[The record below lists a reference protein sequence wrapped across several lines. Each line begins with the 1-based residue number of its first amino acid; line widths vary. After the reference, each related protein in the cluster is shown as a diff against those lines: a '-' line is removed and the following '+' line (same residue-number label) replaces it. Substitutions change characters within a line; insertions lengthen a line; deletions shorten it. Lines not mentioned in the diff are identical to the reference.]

1 MGLKLRMLL
10 CVFLLVSVAA
20 GCDSKSDLCIP
31 ACEGRQCG
39 IDSLCGQ
46 NCGPCPLDET
56 CDEETGRCQ
65 CVPDCANRACG
76 PDHCGGSCGECQAPL
91 SCSPE
96 FRCEGEVGQGA
107 ACGRGLPGGAI
118 ATCAEGLTC
127 LEVVF
132 EPGAMPCTTDGDC
145 LAFYQPDWNPVCV
158 AGDCVASLCVDGC
171 AGGYGPDWCPDGF
184 DPLWDDERE
193 ECLCV
198 PVGSSTGL
206 LPGSPCTLG
215 PVNPGAGN
223 CQVGTWCWAF
233 MDQDLPTCA
242 AEQDCVDAGFEF
254 PGLDCVAGHCMVAS
268 CVEPC
273 TEDCPGFQGDP
284 EPYHFPC
291 YCDANYLGTQ
301 AAGEPCAFEAVNA
314 EAGDCIE
321 GLSCLGLA
329 PDTELAPC
337 PNGDSD
343 CSGYTDPGLNPDC
356 VEGGCG
362 ASFCSARCE
371 ADGSCEDGFSPQTV
385 GGSCYCIPSPLYCD
399 NVILGDPCA
408 FEDVVNV
415 DAGPCQCDL
424 TCLGTLPDPQGPA
437 CADDVDCRDALGEIY
452 NPECVGG
459 RCGTSYCA
467 TTCHEGVCDSGFE
480 PQDFGGVCYC
490 VPGVPVGSQDLGD
503 PCTYGPV
510 NEGAGYCLAGLG
522 CIGMAPDPVN
532 APCPNGDADCA
543 AFMDA
548 QWNAECVD
556 GGCGA
561 SLCAARCVDGACPD
575 CGPAVTV
582 SGECYCGLMGSVDPA
597 DREAGEAC
605 VWDVVNQDPCIG
617 NCEAS
622 LNCLGMA
629 PDPIGMP
636 CVAEADCLAFLPE
649 SWNVDCVDGGC
660 GASFCSEECIG
671 GACHPGF
678 GPSVLANGDCY
689 CIPAANDTPRCPGE
703 PCTFV
708 LVNVLAGVC
717 AEGLACAGVLSEE
730 GAAPCPNGDADC
742 LAFYNAGWNPDC
754 TGGRCGASFCAVPC
768 VAGACDAG
776 LTPVDVG
783 GTCYCRASK

>member
-1 MGLKLRMLL
+1 MQVKTAVLGILLAGL
-10 CVFLLVSVAA
+10 AA
-20 GCDSKSDLCIP
+20 GCDSKSDPDPCIP

-39 IDSLCGQ
+39 IDSLCGES
-46 NCGPCPLDET
+46 CGSCPSDEL

-65 CVPDCANRACG
+65 CVPDCADRYCG

-107 ACGRGLPGGAI
+107 ACGRGVPGGAV

-127 LEVVF
+127 LEVAF
-132 EPGAMPCTTDGDC
+132 EPGAMPCSADSDC

-301 AAGEPCAFEAVNA
+301 ALGEPCAFGEVNA
-314 EAGDCIE
+314 EAG
-321 GLSCLGLA
+321 SCLANLTCVGLG
-329 PDTELAPC
+329 PEPEDLPC
-337 PNGDSD
+337 P
-343 CSGYTDPGLNPDC
+343 
-356 VEGGCG
+356 
-362 ASFCSARCE
+362 
-371 ADGSCEDGFSPQTV
+371 
-385 GGSCYCIPSPLYCD
+385 
-399 NVILGDPCA
+399 
-408 FEDVVNV
+408 
-415 DAGPCQCDL
+415 
-424 TCLGTLPDPQGPA
+424 
-437 CADDVDCRDALGEIY
+437 
-452 NPECVGG
+452 
-459 RCGTSYCA
+459 
-467 TTCHEGVCDSGFE
+467 
-480 PQDFGGVCYC
+480 GGV
-490 VPGVPVGSQDLGD
+490 
-503 PCTYGPV
+503 
-510 NEGAGYCLAGLG
+510 
-522 CIGMAPDPVN
+522 
-532 APCPNGDADCA
+532 ADCEP
-543 AFMDA
+543 FMDPA
-548 QWNAECVD
+548 WN
-556 GGCGA
+556 
-561 SLCAARCVDGACPD
+561 P
-575 CGPAVTV
+575 
-582 SGECYCGLMGSVDPA
+582 
-597 DREAGEAC
+597 
-605 VWDVVNQDPCIG
+605 
-617 NCEAS
+617 
-622 LNCLGMA
+622 
-629 PDPIGMP
+629 
-636 CVAEADCLAFLPE
+636 
-649 SWNVDCVDGGC
+649 DCVDGGC
-660 GASFCSEECIG
+660 GASFCSARCDPA
-671 GACHPGF
+671 GACEDWFSPADVG
-678 GPSVLANGDCY
+678 GVCY
-689 CIPAANDTPRCPGE
+689 CIPWGCAGCDHRDVCTFDTVNPNAGNCESSLLCLGVQADPLDMPCSADEDCLDYLPASWHPDCVDGGCGASFCSGQCAPDGICPVGSPVDVAGDCFCLPPANNTPRGPGE

-708 LVNVLAGVC
+708 MVNVFAGLC

-742 LAFYNAGWNPDC
+742 LAFYDPGWNPDC
-754 TGGRCGASFCAVPC
+754 VQGRCGASFCAVPC
-768 VAGACDAG
+768 TGGACEAG

-783 GTCYCRASK
+783 GDCYCRMVK